1 MTYSIALAA
10 QSDIEDI
17 VTTLW
22 DENPKVAEA
31 IEDRLYQAFDLL
43 ADNPRLGHLRPDFT
57 DRPVLFWPIK
67 QTPYAAIY
75 KPATPIE
82 IIRVIHWR
90 REIGVLLSGDVRE

>member
-1 MTYSIALAA
+1 VTSSITLAA

-22 DENPKVAEA
+22 EENPKAAEL
-31 IEDRLYQAFDLL
+31 IEGRLYDAFELL
-43 ADNPRLGHLRPDFT
+43 ADNPRLGHLRLDLT
-57 DRPVLFWPIK
+57 DRPVLFWPVR

-75 KPATPIE
+75 KPVAPIE

-90 REIGVLLSGDVRE
+90 RDIGVLLSHD